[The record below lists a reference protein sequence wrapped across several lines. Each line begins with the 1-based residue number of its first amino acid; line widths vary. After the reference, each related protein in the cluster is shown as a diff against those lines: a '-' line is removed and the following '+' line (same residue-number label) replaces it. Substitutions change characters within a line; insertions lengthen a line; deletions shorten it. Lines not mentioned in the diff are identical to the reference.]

1 MPNWVST
8 NMSVTGSKEEL
19 ERFASGIK
27 NNCILESYVPC
38 PEELRETVSGFYSDE
53 DKMEELRKKGE
64 ENIAKYGHKDWYEW
78 QYAVWGTK
86 WGDCETHLEPVME
99 SANGLYE
106 ISGYFQT
113 AWGPASAGFLKISA
127 MFPTLRFLFDHDEE
141 AGFFAGL
148 EVMEGGKV
156 IFDKNF
162 VPSDYDGELDWED
175 DESIDKYEQ
184 WKDDESEKIWN
195 EYYKIRKQSV
205 S

>member
-1 MPNWVST
+1 MPNWVT
-8 NMSVTGSKEEL
+8 TTMSITGSKEEL

-27 NNCILESYVPC
+27 NDRILESYVPC

-64 ENIAKYGHKDWYEW
+64 ANIAKYGHKDWYEW
-78 QYAVWGTK
+78 QYHNWGTK
-86 WGDCETHLEPVME
+86 WGDCDTHLEPVME

-106 ISGYFQT
+106 ISGQFQT
-113 AWGPASAGFLKISA
+113 AWGPATDGFLKISA

-148 EVMEGGKV
+148 EVMEGGEV
-156 IFDKNF
+156 IFDRTY
-162 VPSDYDGELDWED
+162 VPSDYEGELDWDD

-184 WKDDESEKIWN
+184 WKNDESDKIWD
-195 EYYKIRKQSV
+195 EYHKIHRQVV